1 MKDADKTKEQ
11 LISELEKLRRR
22 NVELEKSETE
32 RKLVGEALQKSDE
45 KFRSVFD
52 LSPQAIALT
61 EVDSGMLIAVNDKFC
76 EVTQYSREEVIG
88 RTTTESRF
96 YSENDRARFLKELRM
111 SGEVHGLEM
120 DFKAKDG
127 SDLHTLMFART
138 IEIAEKTM
146 ILTIFHDMTDRKQ
159 TESILRDSEERFR
172 SLVET
177 AASVILCLS
186 PDYRITEFNPE
197 AERLYGY
204 KREEVLGK
212 DYLKLFV
219 PEAER
224 DAIAA
229 DIKKVLSGEPTKGFE
244 NPVLAQD
251 GSEHILMWNV
261 NRLLDSQNRPI
272 GIIADGQDI
281 TERKKMEEVL
291 RLTQFAI
298 DHSSDA
304 AFWMGSDARFFYV
317 NDAACRALGY
327 TREELLA
334 MTVHDIDP
342 DFPREIWPEHW
353 AAVKHKGSF
362 VVASRHRTKDG
373 RIFPVEISV
382 NYLEFGGKEYNCAFA
397 RDITKRKQTE
407 ELNEKLSYLKETL
420 LGTGS
425 LDEKIKVITDGI
437 VEVFEADFARVWIIR
452 EGDLCDS
459 GCFHAA
465 VTEGPHVCRSRDR
478 CLHLT
483 ASSGR
488 YTHLDGSHGRVPF
501 GCYKI
506 GRVAAGEDAKF
517 LTNDVTNDPRV
528 HDHDWAAELG
538 LVSFG
543 GYRLLAVDGV
553 PIGVLAFFSKQVVS
567 RDEDALLEDLA
578 NTTAQVIQT
587 GMVEEALKASQA
599 KYQDLYDNAPDMF
612 ASVDA
617 GTGKIVECNQ
627 TVLKSLGYSKEEVI
641 GRNIAELYH
650 PDCEEVRKKAF
661 KTFIETGEVHEA
673 EL

>member
-1 MKDADKTKEQ
+1 MKDTEKTKEE
-11 LISELEKLRRR
+11 LIRELEKLRRR
-22 NVELEKSETE
+22 NAESERSETE

-52 LSPQAIALT
+52 LSPQSIALT

-138 IEIAEKTM
+138 IEIAEKTL
-146 ILTIFHDMTDRKQ
+146 ILTIFHDITDRKQ
-159 TESILRDSEERFR
+159 AESILRDSEERFR

-224 DAIAA
+224 DAIAV

-251 GSEHILMWNV
+251 GIEHILLWNV

-272 GIIADGQDI
+272 GIIAVGQDI
-281 TERKKMEEVL
+281 SERKQAEE
-291 RLTQFAI
+291 R
-298 DHSSDA
+298 
-304 AFWMGSDARFFYV
+304 
-317 NDAACRALGY
+317 
-327 TREELLA
+327 
-334 MTVHDIDP
+334 
-342 DFPREIWPEHW
+342 
-353 AAVKHKGSF
+353 
-362 VVASRHRTKDG
+362 
-373 RIFPVEISV
+373 
-382 NYLEFGGKEYNCAFA
+382 
-397 RDITKRKQTE
+397 
-407 ELNEKLSYLKETL
+407 NEKLSYLKETL
-420 LGTGS
+420 LGTDS
-425 LDEKIKVITDGI
+425 LDEKLKVITDGI
-437 VEVFEADFARVWIIR
+437 IEVFEADFARIWIIR

-459 GCFHAA
+459 GCFHAT
-465 VTEGPHVCRSRDR
+465 VTEGPHVCRSCDR
-478 CLHLT
+478 CLHLA

-543 GYRLLAVDGV
+543 GYRLLAADGI
-553 PIGVLAFFSKQVVS
+553 PIGVLAFFSKQVIS
-567 RDEDALLEDLA
+567 RDEDALFEDLA

-587 GMVEEALKASQA
+587 GIVEEALKASQA
-599 KYQDLYDNAPDMF
+599 TYQDLYDNAPDMF
-612 ASVDA
+612 VSVDA

-627 TVLKSLGYSKEEVI
+627 TTLKALGYSKEEII